1 MHTGE
6 LHAQCLPIDSCPLS
20 TRLLSEAVCVLRGC
34 VQRGCVQKEGVG
46 CDCRYVVLNRPS
58 AFVQWL
64 QGTTIKEKYVF
75 MSEPDHIWLKP
86 MPNLMLGHRPAA
98 FPFFYIEPSK
108 ADFLPITQKFTG
120 PLTRKQAEQI
130 APIGLLN
137 PPGCTALAICNCQA

>member
-1 MHTGE
+1 
-6 LHAQCLPIDSCPLS
+6 
-20 TRLLSEAVCVLRGC
+20 
-34 VQRGCVQKEGVG
+34 
-46 CDCRYVVLNRPS
+46 
-58 AFVQWL
+58 
-64 QGTTIKEKYVF
+64 

-130 APIGLLN
+130 APIGLLF
-137 PPGCTALAICNCQA
+137 PLAIHHWVLALVNSQGM

>member
-1 MHTGE
+1 MSGFMFAHRS
-6 LHAQCLPIDSCPLS
+6 CLQDTAL
-20 TRLLSEAVCVLRGC
+20 GF
-34 VQRGCVQKEGVG
+34 
-46 CDCRYVVLNRPS
+46 DCRYVVLNRPS

-64 QGTTIKEKYVF
+64 QGTTIKEKYIF

-86 MPNLMLGHRPAA
+86 MPNLMVGNRPAA

-130 APIGLLN
+130 APIGLLI
-137 PPGCTALAICNCQA
+137 PPGYTALVSL